1 VASRQLFQSLKGATL
16 GSNLNS
22 PLSGRVDSGFGGSGK
37 FKRKIIFGTA
47 IVASVPLVLSTFAAS
62 VTVGTGS
69 LEFGQGSQQATA
81 CDKQIYVALG
91 EEWKAAPTPEDS
103 SAGFFRVRTVTVS
116 NLDLQSCAGKKL
128 RVRLIDQNSAEIT
141 IGSIAEAK
149 VLQVTIPSTVPTSN
163 LTDGTALG
171 LSYLTGIGNL
181 ISGTLLANASV
192 SVSGTSIYDGSVLS
206 AQNGDVTF
214 YVDPSAATVNID
226 GQSVRRTTVE
236 TIDNPGATPVV
247 SPTPS
252 PSASA

>member
-1 VASRQLFQSLKGATL
+1 M

-37 FKRKIIFGTA
+37 FKHKIIFGTA
-47 IVASVPLVLSTFAAS
+47 LLTSIPLVLSTFAAS

-91 EEWKAAPTPEDS
+91 EEWKSAPTPQDS

-128 RVRLIDQNSAEIT
+128 RVRLIDGNSSEIT
-141 IGSIAEAK
+141 IGSAPEAK
-149 VLQVTIPSTVPTSN
+149 VLQVTIPSVVPTSN
-163 LTDGTALG
+163 ITDVTSLG
-171 LSYLTGIGNL
+171 LSYLSSVGGL
-181 ISGTLLANASV
+181 ISGTLLANATI
-192 SVSGTSIYDGSVLS
+192 SVSGTSIYDGSILS
-206 AQNGDVTF
+206 DQNGDVTF
-214 YVDPSAATVNID
+214 YVDPTAATVNID

-236 TIDNPGATPVV
+236 TIDNPGAAAQTLPTPTP

-252 PSASA
+252 A